1 MKFEKGQRMLITT
14 DCFFVAPDGKQYRSA
29 WGVCKGVVDA
39 ETALG
44 IKTNRGSSNWYVLL
58 GNLLIAGC
66 QIHYAIT
73 CDHVNLGTTSAYELN
88 GGQRVN
94 YPADSIIYNAGE
106 E

>member
-1 MKFEKGQRMLITT
+1 MTFEVGKKMLITT

-66 QIHYAIT
+66 QIHYAIA
-73 CDHVNLGTTSAYELN
+73 CDHVNTGGTPAYDLTD
-88 GGQRVN
+88 GQRIN
-94 YPADSIIYNAGE
+94 YTADSIIYNAGE